1 MKKGEQTM
9 RSEIPEGAKLEA
21 FGKAQRRMVVS
32 ERLRMLTSG
41 RIPKMTVRARP
52 SADI

>member
-9 RSEIPEGAKLEA
+9 RSEIPERAKLEP
-21 FGKAQRRMVVS
+21 FGKAQRRMMVS

-41 RIPKMTVRARP
+41 SIPKMTVRAHP
-52 SADI
+52 SAEI